1 MSNARKIVEGRK
13 EKPAREPRTKKVKV
27 DLSSLPD
34 AIVDGR
40 LTVPVKGK
48 VVFHRTFSGK
58 TVVHQGHV
66 FSYDEQTGDVSIW
79 DETRGQFWGF
89 NARLN
94 ADQVV
99 VKALSASPPG
109 TP

>member
-1 MSNARKIVEGRK
+1 MSNAKKIMDKAEPKKV
-13 EKPAREPRTKKVKV
+13 REPRTKKVKV
-27 DLSSLPD
+27 NLDALPN
-34 AIVDGR
+34 AIVDGK

-48 VVFHRTFSGK
+48 LVFIRTFGGK
-58 TVVHQGHV
+58 SAVHQGHV
-66 FSYDEQTGDVSIW
+66 FSYDEANGDVSIW

-99 VKALSASPPG
+99 VKALSASEPK